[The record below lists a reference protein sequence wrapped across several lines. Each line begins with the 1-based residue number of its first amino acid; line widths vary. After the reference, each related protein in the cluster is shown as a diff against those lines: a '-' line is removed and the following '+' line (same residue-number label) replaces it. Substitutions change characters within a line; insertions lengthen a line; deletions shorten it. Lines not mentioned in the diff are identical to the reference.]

1 VGLER
6 RCRLPHRNKLLHI
19 GDDAPKFALP
29 DAVTGKLF
37 TLGGMLGQPAVIVFL
52 RGTWCPNA
60 RAYMSHLSANMEEFT
75 DRGARVAAVIA
86 QKMERVQEYLT
97 KETFPYPLLVDE
109 DRQVV
114 KDYGVHVKV
123 SWEAYNIARPATFI
137 LDREGVIR
145 YEYVGSTQFDFPE
158 DRDVL
163 DVLDRLNE
171 QQAAYV

>member
-1 VGLER
+1 M
-6 RCRLPHRNKLLHI
+6 PHRNKLLHI
-19 GDDAPKFALP
+19 GDDAPEFALP
-29 DAVTGKLF
+29 DAVTGKLL
-37 TLGGMLGQPAVIVFL
+37 TLSGMLGQPTIIVFL
-52 RGTWCPNA
+52 RGTWCPHA
-60 RAYMSHLSANMEEFT
+60 RAYMLHISENMGEFS
-75 DRGARVAAVIA
+75 DRGALVAAVIA
-86 QKMERVQEYLT
+86 QKMDRVQEYLS

-145 YEYVGSTQFDFPE
+145 YEYVGSTQFDFPS
-158 DRDVL
+158 DDDML
-163 DVLDRLNE
+163 DALDRLNE